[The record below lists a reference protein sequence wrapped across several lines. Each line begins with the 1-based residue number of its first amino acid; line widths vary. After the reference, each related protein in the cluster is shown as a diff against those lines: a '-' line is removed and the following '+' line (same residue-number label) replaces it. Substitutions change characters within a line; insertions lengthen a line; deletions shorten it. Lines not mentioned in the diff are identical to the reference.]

1 MALSSLPFRVL
12 LIRNAR
18 LCRIYP
24 KKCPMYFSLTQRY
37 RWICSVKVNLCIKF
51 STFLTGKFYTTMAGF
66 LFPLL
71 IHKSACGRASS
82 IFRVDATHT
91 SSFPEFATRE
101 IGEGKGRILHAWQ
114 CATAGE
120 GGELTDRQQSRKD
133 LITLSDMRVFPMC
146 IHDCENCD
154 TTFKKNCLSSKHP

>member
-91 SSFPEFATRE
+91 SSFPEFATKE
-101 IGEGKGRILHAWQ
+101 IGEDIACMTMRHRRRRRGINWQAAEQKRLNYSIRHACFSHVHSW
-114 CATAGE
+114 
-120 GGELTDRQQSRKD
+120 LRK
-133 LITLSDMRVFPMC
+133 LWHNFQKKLS
-146 IHDCENCD
+146 E
-154 TTFKKNCLSSKHP
+154 